1 MDSEVSDDVGEEG
14 SLNSTQ
20 LTLKLLEEKK
30 EAPMANDF
38 ALLDQ
43 IFGFVQGDQ
52 QLPIL
57 AGYFFKI
64 ADFLLTRYKKEVL

>member
-1 MDSEVSDDVGEEG
+1 MDSEISDDVGEEG

-30 EAPMANDF
+30 EALMANDY

-52 QLPIL
+52 
-57 AGYFFKI
+57 
-64 ADFLLTRYKKEVL
+64 